1 MNEASKDRTYSEEE
15 LAVILRRAVELQE
28 RPTGQVPVRSEGFS
42 LREIQAIAR
51 EVGLD
56 PDAVARAAAT
66 LTPEGRSGLARVL
79 GGATSHELEYVG

>member
-1 MNEASKDRTYSEEE
+1 MNEASKDRTYSEEF
-15 LAVILRRAVELQE
+15 AVILRRAVELQE